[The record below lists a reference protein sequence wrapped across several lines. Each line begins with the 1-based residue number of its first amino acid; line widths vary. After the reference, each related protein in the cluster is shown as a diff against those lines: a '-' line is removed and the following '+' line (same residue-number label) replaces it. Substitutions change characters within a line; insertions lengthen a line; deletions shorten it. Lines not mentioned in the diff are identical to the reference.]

1 MPLFARA
8 FDASMTLYFT
18 VGMTYEEL
26 IDYSNMI
33 PVTETE
39 SLEMMDWEL
48 PNAAALAVTVRETRS
63 QTAECAEVMINY
75 FKLRRQT
82 HSCSSQVLLRGATLG
97 QTEDIPSAVVSR

>member
-1 MPLFARA
+1 MQSLAKFAKPMQMPLFARA

-39 SLEMMDWEL
+39 SLEMMD
-48 PNAAALAVTVRETRS
+48 
-63 QTAECAEVMINY
+63 
-75 FKLRRQT
+75 
-82 HSCSSQVLLRGATLG
+82 
-97 QTEDIPSAVVSR
+97 